1 MTEHEDL
8 PGQWNNESR
17 ISCAFT
23 FKCPNSWER
32 LTLTDDPNTRHC
44 GACDRDVQLVRTE
57 AAFKRQA
64 DAGQCVAVRLS
75 RNSTEPASGV
85 THIVGSLAS
94 WPNSR

>member
-32 LTLTDDPNTRHC
+32 LTLTDDLNTRHC
-44 GACDRDVQLVRTE
+44 GACSRDVHLVRTE
-57 AAFKRQA
+57 AEFKRQA
-64 DAGQCVAVRLS
+64 DAGQCVAVSLS
-75 RNSTEPASGV
+75 RDSTEPAGGV

-94 WPNSR
+94 WPDSR